1 MGDKETPGS
10 VEIRVMVLR
19 ERERERGETQMHL
32 VPQVND
38 VFSCVFVVW
47 QLSLWNHS

>member
-10 VEIRVMVLR
+10 VEIRVMVL
-19 ERERERGETQMHL
+19 RERGETQMHL